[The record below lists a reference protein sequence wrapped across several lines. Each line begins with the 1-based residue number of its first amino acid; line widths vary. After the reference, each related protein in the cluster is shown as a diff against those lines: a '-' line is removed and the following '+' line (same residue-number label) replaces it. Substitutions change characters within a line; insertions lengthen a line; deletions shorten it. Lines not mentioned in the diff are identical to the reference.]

1 MSLWPKPRVLENID
15 RDYGEQVNRQVARI
29 TAELNALDQ
38 LLTAGRVDRRVL
50 VEFRDAVNR
59 IRGTSWNVQSWIDAY
74 EDKGKDLAAMMLH
87 ERMRI
92 ASQVSAQLS
101 EDLVSTTGEISATEL
116 RQLQESVSKLHE
128 TLAKLTAP
136 SPIDPPPAE

>member
-15 RDYGEQVNRQVARI
+15 REYGEQVNRQVARI

-59 IRGTSWNVQSWIDAY
+59 IRATSWNVQSWIDAY
-74 EDKGKDLAAMMLH
+74 EDEGKDLAAMMLR

-101 EDLVSTTGEISATEL
+101 EDLGSADGQTNPPEL
-116 RQLQESVSKLHE
+116 KQLQESVTKLHW
-128 TLAKLTAP
+128 TLIRLTAAG
-136 SPIDPPPAE
+136 PIDPSPAE